1 MQLTQFRVQ
10 NYKSIEDTDWV
21 KCNEFTAFVGKNEAG
36 KSAIFLGLS
45 KLNPSDNTEYNGLK
59 EFPRSRFSADFEKE
73 DWPVSSGEFIFES
86 GDLDELNKIHSN
98 FSEIKSVIV
107 TRHYSN
113 DYTFEFK
120 PDKFLSLLSVKE
132 YHDFLKKMKENLEN
146 KTAGEGKGERLGQI
160 KTAILTELNS
170 VIESL
175 DKQEPSSSMDE
186 KLIDRINTVITSNL
200 NEDWEQKLFNDIS
213 TENKKFQTKAELI
226 TAIDKAEDWIL
237 KKIPQFIYFDHYD
250 VIESAIDISD
260 FIRKLKSKPNDH
272 KLRITKCLFDH
283 VNLDLTKLQAL
294 DPNDEQK
301 TTEELKRLA
310 ADERFIR
317 LSSASTE
324 MSQKFESW
332 WEVRKYEFSYDID
345 GVMFRVWVR
354 DNLNPSKIE
363 LDQRS
368 AGMQYFFSFYLVF
381 LTEVKGAHKNSILL
395 LDEPGIHYHGTAQK
409 KAVEFL
415 KKLSQDNQLMYTTHS
430 PFMIDGDRLEDVKV
444 VYSDKK
450 TGNTLVSDNV
460 WPKDDESLFPLQAGL
475 GYSIA
480 QTLFYSKYQLIV
492 EGLTDYSILKAI
504 NELLSRKKMKTLDDK
519 IIIVPAGGI
528 RNIMPLA
535 SMLMGNKVRI
545 AVLLDGDQPGLSK
558 EKQLKEDLLVN
569 CIVTSTF
576 SKKEKTDIEDFF
588 DESMY
593 LKAVKECYADKEL
606 DFNDDERKIPAI
618 SKRVDAIFK
627 RKEYDSFEKWKPAH
641 VLVDWIQRDSGEN
654 KISDETCRKFESLFV
669 KTNEILI

>member
-1 MQLTQFRVQ
+1 
-10 NYKSIEDTDWV
+10 
-21 KCNEFTAFVGKNEAG
+21 
-36 KSAIFLGLS
+36 
-45 KLNPSDNTEYNGLK
+45 
-59 EFPRSRFSADFEKE
+59 
-73 DWPVSSGEFIFES
+73 
-86 GDLDELNKIHSN
+86 
-98 FSEIKSVIV
+98 
-107 TRHYSN
+107 
-113 DYTFEFK
+113 
-120 PDKFLSLLSVKE
+120 
-132 YHDFLKKMKENLEN
+132 
-146 KTAGEGKGERLGQI
+146 
-160 KTAILTELNS
+160 
-170 VIESL
+170 
-175 DKQEPSSSMDE
+175 
-186 KLIDRINTVITSNL
+186 
-200 NEDWEQKLFNDIS
+200 
-213 TENKKFQTKAELI
+213 
-226 TAIDKAEDWIL
+226 
-237 KKIPQFIYFDHYD
+237 
-250 VIESAIDISD
+250 
-260 FIRKLKSKPNDH
+260 
-272 KLRITKCLFDH
+272 
-283 VNLDLTKLQAL
+283 
-294 DPNDEQK
+294 
-301 TTEELKRLA
+301 
-310 ADERFIR
+310 
-317 LSSASTE
+317 
-324 MSQKFESW
+324 
-332 WEVRKYEFSYDID
+332 
-345 GVMFRVWVR
+345 
-354 DNLNPSKIE
+354 
-363 LDQRS
+363 
-368 AGMQYFFSFYLVF
+368 
-381 LTEVKGAHKNSILL
+381 
-395 LDEPGIHYHGTAQK
+395 
-409 KAVEFL
+409 
-415 KKLSQDNQLMYTTHS
+415 
-430 PFMIDGDRLEDVKV
+430 MIDGDRLEDVKV

-627 RKEYDSFEKWKPAH
+627 RKEYDSFEKWKTAH